1 MGSCGISCIGMAVM
15 ADIGPFGDHGSCYRQ
30 PGGLIVLVPLAQ
42 SLYCCNHKYSNDNH
56 KYQGK
61 HDFKT
66 ASPEKG
72 IHVQTYPP
80 LFSVVYPNII
90 TDAALFMDIHTGFP
104 QTAAALFSALARYR
118 AWSACYCQ
126 WPYPD
131 RSGACNNRS
140 PVNLFHY
147 TLQAYLNTI
156 SYKGRLPKLIRRLKF
171 FRWKCTDALTAATE
185 YKRGILTEN
194 SYLHPASVHMISSPQ
209 NISFSQIYII

>member
-1 MGSCGISCIGMAVM
+1 
-15 ADIGPFGDHGSCYRQ
+15 
-30 PGGLIVLVPLAQ
+30 
-42 SLYCCNHKYSNDNH
+42 
-56 KYQGK
+56 
-61 HDFKT
+61 
-66 ASPEKG
+66 
-72 IHVQTYPP
+72 
-80 LFSVVYPNII
+80 
-90 TDAALFMDIHTGFP
+90 MDIHTGFP

-147 TLQAYLNTI
+147 TLQAYLNII